1 MDSHEPG
8 WWDSAAWLDELAED
22 SPNQDALRTIDPVG
36 LAEALSRHG
45 IEAYLAED
53 YQQAQQSH
61 TRQIKLLTAWIA
73 AHAADPL
80 FNRTIAARYL
90 STAYYN
96 RGNNYLNLQ
105 QHVKALADYDRAIE
119 LGNPEPWSPLIHRA
133 LIYETMGRLR
143 AAEED
148 LLEAQALAPGRL
160 PVIEP
165 VLGRVRNRLAAD
177 THPRSCYPPGSG
189 LPDAGYG
196 AADAGALTVSDAL
209 AFTAKAAELLTSY
222 DLALDDALLDR
233 ALRLAGKAVVASHGD
248 SALLAASCHILGSVL
263 RARHM
268 RFGDMADLDA
278 AVKWLRQAVDA
289 APETYADSDTVAAD
303 LGACLRLRALRTHS
317 PDDLDEAIALLRRAA
332 SSRPSL
338 TTLSNLGNALRN
350 RYRMTGDGRDLD
362 DAVRELRSATEA
374 APILQHD
381 GQRRAM
387 AFNNLANALL
397 DQYGL
402 SGNQADLSAAV
413 TNFGQAVDRSTP
425 GSPDRIMFTA
435 NLAAA
440 LADRQPLGQDQGD
453 LDRATTL
460 FRQVCA
466 SGMDVAP
473 EGVLLAGQAWG
484 SWASQRNSWEEAA
497 EAFHHGMDAA
507 GRLYEAQSRK
517 DGQSYRSDREA
528 WLRDAQLV
536 PTGAGYAHARLGQL
550 EEAARDFEQGRATL
564 LADALKKKQGSERF
578 FSRPA
583 FELIR
588 EAASPGAPLVY
599 MVATASGGLALIVRR
614 DGPPRP
620 MWLPGLKQKDVY
632 RHAARFI
639 QAVSAAKSPT
649 PEAERRRLDEM
660 NRCLDEVTG
669 WLWPTL
675 MEPVLGNLGK
685 AKQVVLIP
693 GGLLGLLP
701 LHAAWTA
708 GPSPGTG
715 RRYVLD
721 AVTVSYAPSARSL
734 GMARRLATDVSPA
747 HLLAVAEPLPVDA
760 PPLPMAK
767 NEAMTAAAAFPA
779 SQTTLQG
786 GEANSQL
793 FEWEAPKANVLHL
806 ACHGFAALASPLDS
820 GLLLAGGT
828 VVTLGRLM
836 RLQLQ
841 VRLAVL
847 SACETALPGTELPD
861 EVVALPTGLLQA
873 GVAGVVASQWRVP
886 DRPTA
891 MLMAEFYRCWRGER
905 MTPAAALRAAQR
917 WLRDTTT
924 EEKRAHFQAAVAT
937 HATWLP
943 PDVGRDFLDRLCFEP
958 NGHAHAD
965 IRNWGAF
972 AHIGA

>member
-1 MDSHEPG
+1 M
-8 WWDSAAWLDELAED
+8 
-22 SPNQDALRTIDPVG
+22 IDPVG

-45 IEAYLAED
+45 IEAFLAED
-53 YQQAQQSH
+53 YQRAQQSH
-61 TRQIKLLTAWIA
+61 TRQIKLLTAWMA
-73 AHAADPL
+73 THAADPL

-96 RGNNYLNLQ
+96 RGNNYLNLR
-105 QHVKALADYDRAIE
+105 QHVKALADYDQAIE

-165 VLGRVRNRLAAD
+165 VLDRVRNRLAAD
-177 THPRSCYPPGSG
+177 TGPRSCYPPGSG
-189 LPDAGYG
+189 LPDTGYG
-196 AADAGALTVSDAL
+196 AADVRALTVSDAQ
-209 AFTAKAAELLTSY
+209 AFTGKAAELLTLY
-222 DLALDDALLDR
+222 DLALDDALLDQ

-248 SALLAASCHILGSVL
+248 SALLTASCNILGSVL

-268 RFGDMADLDA
+268 RSGNMADLDA

-289 APETYADSDTVAAD
+289 APETYSDSDTVAAN
-303 LGACLRLRALRTHS
+303 LAACLRLWALRTHS

-332 SSRPSL
+332 SIRPSL
-338 TTLSNLGNALRN
+338 MTLSNLGNALRN

-362 DAVRELRSATEA
+362 EAVRKLRSATEA
-374 APILQHD
+374 LPIPQHD
-381 GQRRAM
+381 DQQRAM
-387 AFNNLANALL
+387 AFNNLANALA
-397 DQYGL
+397 DRYRL

-413 TNFGQAVDRSTP
+413 TNFGQAVDRSAP
-425 GSPDRIMFTA
+425 GAPDRIMFTA

-440 LADRQPLGQDQGD
+440 LAHRQPLGQDQGD
-453 LDRATTL
+453 LDRATAL
-460 FRQVCA
+460 FRQVCS

-484 SWASQRNSWEEAA
+484 SWASRRNSWEEAA

-507 GRLYEAQSRK
+507 GRLYEAQSRQ

-536 PTGAGYAHARLGQL
+536 PTGAGYAHAKLGQL
-550 EEAARDFEQGRATL
+550 DEAARDFEQGRATL

-583 FELIR
+583 FELVR

-599 MVATASGGLALIVRR
+599 MVATASGGLALVVRR
-614 DGPPRP
+614 NGPPRP
-620 MWLPGLKQKDVY
+620 VWLPDLKQEDVS
-632 RHAARFI
+632 RHAARLI
-639 QAVSAAKSPT
+639 QAARLIEEVSTAKSPISG
-649 PEAERRRLDEM
+649 AQRQRRLDEI

-701 LHAAWTA
+701 LHAAWTPD
-708 GPSPGTG
+708 PSQVTTG

-734 GMARRLATDVSPA
+734 GIARRLATDVSPTR
-747 HLLAVAEPLPVDA
+747 LLAVAEPSPVDA

-767 NEAMTAAAAFPA
+767 YEAMTAAAAFPA
-779 SQTTLQG
+779 SQTMLQD

-793 FEWEAPKANVLHL
+793 FEWEAPEANVLHL

-828 VVTLGRLM
+828 VVTLRRLM
-836 RLQLQ
+836 QLQLR

-861 EVVALPTGLLQA
+861 EVIALPTGLLQA
-873 GVAGVVASQWRVP
+873 GVAGVVASQWPVP
-886 DRPTA
+886 DRATA
-891 MLMAEFYRCWRGER
+891 MLMAEFYRRWRGEH
-905 MTPAAALRAAQR
+905 MAPAAALQAAQR

-924 EEKRAHFQAAVAT
+924 AEKRAHFQAAVAT

-943 PDVGRDFLDRLCFEP
+943 PDVGRDFLDWLYFEP
-958 NGHAHAD
+958 DGHAHAD